1 MNYDIMTDQELLH
14 YLDLYA
20 TDPLVLRLARML
32 GNTHSGL
39 IADLAEA
46 GMDPDTWQFST
57 DWGSMYPGEYIE
69 DLRNAL
75 SHAESEL
82 NEVKSQ
88 LEDVVEERDELKTRS
103 IMDFVEEVRQE
114 RRAAG
119 HKVSE
124 AMRESERY
132 RKETE
137 QYRKENEELKDKINV
152 WKILETE

>member
-1 MNYDIMTDQELLH
+1 MNYDIMSDQELLH

-20 TDPLVLRLARML
+20 TDPLILRLARML
-32 GNTHSGL
+32 GNTHGGL
-39 IADLAEA
+39 IADLEAA
-46 GMDPDTWQFST
+46 GMDPDTWKFST
-57 DWGSMYPGEYIE
+57 DWASMYPGEYIE
-69 DLRNAL
+69 ALRNDL
-75 SHAESEL
+75 SQVEHEL
-82 NEVKSQ
+82 ADVKIQ
-88 LEDVVEERDELKTRS
+88 LEDAVEERDELKTRS

-132 RKETE
+132 RKE
-137 QYRKENEELKDKINV
+137 NEELREKINV